1 MSATKPK
8 KRRISELSSS
18 RIIEILQHEL
28 KNVKFPTE
36 INSEKLLGGD
46 PKIFFQ
52 IFKHLVFSV
61 SDVLT
66 NFFVKRG
73 SFNTKSSVH
82 FLRQLFLVGEK
93 EFGLTPPFTLSEF
106 LTDKFSHEKA
116 KYTAR
121 LIWRCRRVHNEI
133 VTSKRHSFTNFKFSD
148 EKEKKS
154 DNSTFYRR
162 STTPNFKPKKNIRRD
177 EKEKEKDSNQT
188 KNTNT
193 NRINEKIDEKLKHK
207 SKERERERGSES
219 GRGNGRG
226 REREKEIQRGKLRGG
241 GGRKEN
247 EKGKRKGNE
256 KQLINK
262 ENKKIKFGF
271 EKNPYQKPKLKRS
284 GFDPLSQTTVIPT
297 SEFKK
302 TYGVRKTSPIK
313 TNSSSNSSNSTSVNF
328 KKNVRF
334 KQNNLID
341 EGEDDVGYDNG
352 NENKN
357 KNGKQN
363 EDEDDFYYNPNSEK
377 NGEYQNK
384 YNYQKTKKVGWESP
398 IISHV
403 EEFSNTSMSASGS
416 EYGEVTEMMFQTS
429 FDRLEKWLKSQF
441 ELIDLKIEKSSE
453 KIHNSIERIDKRVSK
468 LDREVKQLKSQL
480 CSDGNGQNTTTKG
493 ILKNSNYGHRS
504 MYLNIN
510 NGMNSD
516 NFLTNSPKSKR
527 NSKNN
532 YQNY

>member
-1 MSATKPK
+1 MSGTQPK

-36 INSEKLLGGD
+36 LNSDKLLGGD

-148 EKEKKS
+148 EKEKDLDSSSFWK
-154 DNSTFYRR
+154 R
-162 STTPNFKPKKNIRRD
+162 STTPNTQRKKTSKTRLD
-177 EKEKEKDSNQT
+177 KEQEEEKEKEKDTNPYQNKTTSNIKEKFN
-188 KNTNT
+188 KN
-193 NRINEKIDEKLKHK
+193 RKQREG
-207 SKERERERGSES
+207 ERERERVKEE
-219 GRGNGRG
+219 GN
-226 REREKEIQRGKLRGG
+226 KLT
-241 GGRKEN
+241 
-247 EKGKRKGNE
+247 
-256 KQLINK
+256 NK
-262 ENKKIKFGF
+262 EKKTIKFGF
-271 EKNPYQKPKLKRS
+271 EKNPYQKPRLKRS
-284 GFDPLSQTTVIPT
+284 GFDPLSQTTTIPK

-302 TYGVRKTSPIK
+302 AYGNKKASPNK
-313 TNSSSNSSNSTSVNF
+313 SNSSSNSSNSSSKNI

-334 KQNNLID
+334 KQNIKSY
-341 EGEDDVGYDNG
+341 DVGSGDG
-352 NENKN
+352 VEQD
-357 KNGKQN
+357 G
-363 EDEDDFYYNPNSEK
+363 FGYNLNSEK
-377 NGEYQNK
+377 KDEENK
-384 YNYQKTKKVGWESP
+384 YNSQKSKKVGWDSP
-398 IISHV
+398 VISHV

-416 EYGEVTEMMFQTS
+416 EYGEVTEKMFQTS

-453 KIHNSIERIDKRVSK
+453 KIHHSIERIDKRILK
-468 LDREVKQLKSQL
+468 LDREVKQIKIQL
-480 CSDGNGQNTTTKG
+480 HNQDKEKNIPTKG
-493 ILKNSNYGHRS
+493 ILKNSNYRNRS
-504 MYLNIN
+504 MYLNFN
-510 NGMNSD
+510 NEMNSD
-516 NFLTNSPKSKR
+516 NFLTNSPKSKGF
-527 NSKNN
+527 
-532 YQNY
+532 QN